1 MMHHL
6 SFKKVLKTLG
16 LGFILASNLAWA
28 QYPEKSIRMIVPQAA
43 GSATD
48 TVARILV
55 SELGPILG
63 QTIVIENKPG
73 GGFTIGLDIVAK
85 AAPDGYTIGMGPIG
99 AMAISPNMMSRMPYD
114 VERDIQPVSMVTKGH
129 LLLAVSPQLPINS
142 VSELIAYAKKNPGKL
157 TNASSANGSPGH
169 VGGELFKLM
178 SGTQILHVPYKG
190 GAMVIN
196 DLMAGQVDMTF
207 ESLNS
212 IAPHAR
218 AGKVKALAVSGSR
231 RSPGFPQ
238 IPTLAESGLA
248 GYDAPT
254 WTGVIAPM
262 GLPKPILEKL
272 NAAIN
277 RAIQTPNFKEK
288 FNTIGDEPTGGT
300 PEDYAEVIRAEL
312 AKWRDVV
319 KRSGA
324 KLD

>member
-1 MMHHL
+1 
-6 SFKKVLKTLG
+6 
-16 LGFILASNLAWA
+16 
-28 QYPEKSIRMIVPQAA
+28 
-43 GSATD
+43 
-48 TVARILV
+48 
-55 SELGPILG
+55 
-63 QTIVIENKPG
+63 
-73 GGFTIGLDIVAK
+73 
-85 AAPDGYTIGMGPIG
+85 
-99 AMAISPNMMSRMPYD
+99 
-114 VERDIQPVSMVTKGH
+114 
-129 LLLAVSPQLPINS
+129 
-142 VSELIAYAKKNPGKL
+142 
-157 TNASSANGSPGH
+157 
-169 VGGELFKLM
+169 LM